1 MTRSAF
7 IPPLLNWREKI
18 MSKQNESK
26 KLNRLEINK
35 ETVRDLDA
43 NNAGEVRGGATVNQ
57 TQTVTYQ
64 HCTDLVTVDDPITIR
79 GGTPTYI
86 QPRP

>member
-1 MTRSAF
+1 
-7 IPPLLNWREKI
+7 
-18 MSKQNESK
+18 MSKQKESN

-57 TQTVTYQ
+57 NITEQIRCDFANKSALGVRCEQLKPVTEL
-64 HCTDLVTVDDPITIR
+64 C
-79 GGTPTYI
+79 
-86 QPRP
+86 

>member
-1 MTRSAF
+1 
-7 IPPLLNWREKI
+7 
-18 MSKQNESK
+18 MSKQKESK

-57 TQTVTYQ
+57 NQTDRIR
-64 HCTDLVTVDDPITIR
+64 CDLVNKTIP
-79 GGTPTYI
+79 GAKCDM
-86 QPRP
+86 QPSYGQPCAP